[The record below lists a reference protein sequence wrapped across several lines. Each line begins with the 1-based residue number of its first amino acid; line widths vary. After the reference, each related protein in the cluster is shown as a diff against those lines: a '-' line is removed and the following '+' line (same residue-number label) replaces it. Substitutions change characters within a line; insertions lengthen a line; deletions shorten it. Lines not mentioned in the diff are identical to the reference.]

1 MLAIW
6 VLGLSRTR
14 VRACQRAGIPFI
26 AEQDAPRDPASLS
39 ICRFTDGLKLSIRT
53 FQSIIGFPEGLYDH
67 PSVDRLMGLDAQ
79 SAAMPNDATDAET
92 GRFVSKYEDEDF
104 LAALETLGEA
114 GTRAVA
120 DEVGCN
126 RDTARV
132 RLTALAEQGD
142 IERREIAGAILW
154 SLAVADESA
163 DPDDRTEVEA

>member
-1 MLAIW
+1 
-6 VLGLSRTR
+6 
-14 VRACQRAGIPFI
+14 
-26 AEQDAPRDPASLS
+26 
-39 ICRFTDGLKLSIRT
+39 
-53 FQSIIGFPEGLYDH
+53 
-67 PSVDRLMGLDAQ
+67 MGLDTQ

-154 SLAVADESA
+154 SLDVADESA
-163 DPDDRTEVEA
+163 DPDDRTEVSA

>member
-1 MLAIW
+1 
-6 VLGLSRTR
+6 
-14 VRACQRAGIPFI
+14 
-26 AEQDAPRDPASLS
+26 
-39 ICRFTDGLKLSIRT
+39 
-53 FQSIIGFPEGLYDH
+53 
-67 PSVDRLMGLDAQ
+67 MGLDTQ

-132 RLTALAEQGD
+132 RLTALAEQGAV
-142 IERREIAGAILW
+142 ERREIAGAILW
-154 SLAVADESA
+154 SLDVADESA
-163 DPDDRTEVEA
+163 DPDDRTEVSA